1 MAKVT
6 KEKVTSCLKGSALTL
21 ATLAGVI
28 GGVVFGLC
36 LRTREGTLYLS
47 NPSFMHAFI
56 HIVWKSPKMSHS
68 YFSILTFSTKK
79 SVALVFDYNCR
90 KVEKCPKMRL
100 FCVIYREMDWTWGDV
115 RVLRGKAFLAYAQGV
130 DFAPDHP
137 QPGGGRGGPG
147 HEHFWQSWRPGHC
160 LLHVHHRFGS
170 YFGHHSRLFYSS
182 WATRNWRR
190 WANKG
195 HNKGQNMSKAII
207 IFILKTCLL
216 QVGESRNVTAVDT
229 LLDLARN
236 LVPPNLVQVL
246 NRRL

>member
-90 KVEKCPKMRL
+90 KVKNETFLCNLQRNGLNVRWCTCPTWESFSCVCSRRW
-100 FCVIYREMDWTWGDV
+100 FCPWSSPAWWRQWGPWTW
-115 RVLRGKAFLAYAQGV
+115 AFLAKLEA
-130 DFAPDHP
+130 
-137 QPGGGRGGPG
+137 GPLLTTCPPP
-147 HEHFWQSWRPGHC
+147 FWQLFWASFSSLLFILGNPELKEMSQQRSQQRPKY
-160 LLHVHHRFGS
+160 V
-170 YFGHHSRLFYSS
+170 
-182 WATRNWRR
+182 
-190 WANKG
+190 KG
-195 HNKGQNMSKAII
+195 HNHIHIENLSFTGWRISKCDCCWHFAW
-207 IFILKTCLL
+207 F
-216 QVGESRNVTAVDT
+216 GAESGPSK
-229 LLDLARN
+229 LGSGIE
-236 LVPPNLVQVL
+236 
-246 NRRL
+246 